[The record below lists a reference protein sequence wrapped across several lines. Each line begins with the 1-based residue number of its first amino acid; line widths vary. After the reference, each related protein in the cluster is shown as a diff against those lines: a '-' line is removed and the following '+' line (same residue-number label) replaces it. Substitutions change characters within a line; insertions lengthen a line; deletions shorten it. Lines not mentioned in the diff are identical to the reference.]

1 MTAKNTTGK
10 IPPTPQA
17 DESATT
23 AAATS
28 ERRKRTRFASD
39 VESNISAIRAVVG
52 ALIYCYDVTDHE
64 NPATDHNTT
73 PDIGPAA
80 LRTATLALEA
90 VQLSAIEAGEE
101 DWDPEATPA
110 RWRLLLER

>member
-23 AAATS
+23 S

-39 VESNISAIRAVVG
+39 VESDISAIRAVVG
-52 ALIYCYDVTDHE
+52 ALIYYYDAADHE
-64 NPATDHNTT
+64 GPTKHHNIT
-73 PDIGPAA
+73 PNIGPAA

-101 DWDPEATPA
+101 DWDPETTPA